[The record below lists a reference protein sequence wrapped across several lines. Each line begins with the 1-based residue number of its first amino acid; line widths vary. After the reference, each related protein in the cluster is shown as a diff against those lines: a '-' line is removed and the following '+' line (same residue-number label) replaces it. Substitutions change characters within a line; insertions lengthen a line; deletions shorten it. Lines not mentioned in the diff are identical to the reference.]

1 MPAPKSKK
9 TMPTKKVAAKPVSK
23 SAVKPTAKVAKPV
36 AKKTPV
42 RSAAPARSRTAR
54 KSEDIWTKQYFGKE
68 QEEFYAKHP
77 NSKVL
82 IALFTGALI
91 LFLYIVWT
99 NKIDLFP
106 QAFIW

>member
-9 TMPTKKVAAKPVSK
+9 AMPTKKVVAKPAAKPATKASK
-23 SAVKPTAKVAKPV
+23 PAP
-36 AKKTPV
+36 KKAPV
-42 RSAAPARSRTAR
+42 RAAAPARPRPAR

-68 QEEFYAKHP
+68 QDEFYAKHP

-99 NKIDLFP
+99 NKLDLFP

>member
-9 TMPTKKVAAKPVSK
+9 PLPTKNV
-23 SAVKPTAKVAKPV
+23 VAKPL
-36 AKKTPV
+36 AKKAPV
-42 RSAAPARSRTAR
+42 RAAASARPRTAR

-68 QEEFYAKHP
+68 QDEFYAKHP

-99 NKIDLFP
+99 NKLNLFP